1 MVGRRQVMAR
11 DRENQTIEEPPNST
25 VDDWHGQKV
34 ADDMDLADEL
44 LEETEGDVEEAE
56 EQFDERSAAN
66 DPERDINRP
75 KPS

>member
-1 MVGRRQVMAR
+1 MTR
-11 DRENQTIEEPPNST
+11 DREIQEPPNST

-34 ADDMDLADEL
+34 SDDMELADEV

-56 EQFDERSAAN
+56 ERFAERSAAN

>member
-1 MVGRRQVMAR
+1 MAR
-11 DRENQTIEEPPNST
+11 DRRDETIEEPPNST

-34 ADDMDLADEL
+34 ADDAELADAL
-44 LEETEGDVEEAE
+44 LDETEGDVEEAE
-56 EQFDERSAAN
+56 KRFEERSAAN